1 MYGVFQYL
9 NTLIAQDPDP
19 PAEARERH
27 DLEVVNA
34 NIHDELEDHGESAVV
49 NSPDQEPRVL
59 NHDVTMQL
67 EEPPHTE
74 NRDDDI
80 AIVQAAPAMP
90 VVNPVTSLD
99 IGICENAHFSTPQLQ
114 AETAPPLTLWNLPVP
129 NFEGLYF
136 KCYKDIAVYGN
147 RFCAGR
153 GELRSND
160 GSVSS
165 QFAGYGLSI
174 SKSYR
179 LSKDKSKPFDSAVIG
194 CILGKVPNAAK
205 RSHQGTEV
213 DSELP
218 TEFKRARN
226 RASVA
231 CECPF
236 KIHAK
241 LDPSRNEW
249 VAKTVVSHHNHPPL
263 TQLSAKLRKPAFSDL
278 TADQRLVLR
287 ECSLAEAKSKIFSD
301 NIDVSATIGDIRYM
315 KQKAMTNAVLIMS
328 ETLQRAKMDAVSKG
342 TAQNGT
348 MIYLFGIVTG
358 VYGAN

>member
-9 NTLIAQDPDP
+9 NALITKDPDP

-34 NIHDELEDHGESAVV
+34 NVHDEFEDHDEPAVV

-59 NHDVTMQL
+59 NHDVTVQL
-67 EEPPHTE
+67 EDSEPHHTE
-74 NRDDDI
+74 NHDDDI
-80 AIVQAAPAMP
+80 AIVQAAPAML
-90 VVNPVTSLD
+90 VVKSSLD
-99 IGICENAHFSTPQLQ
+99 IGICENVHFSTPQLQ
-114 AETAPPLTLWNLPVP
+114 AETAPPLTVWNLPVP
-129 NFEGLYF
+129 NLEGLYF

-179 LSKDKSKPFDSAVIG
+179 LSKDKSKPFDSAIIG
-194 CILGKVPNAAK
+194 CILGKIPNSK
-205 RSHQGTEV
+205 RSHQVAEV
-213 DSELP
+213 DSELS
-218 TEFKRARN
+218 TEFKRARK
-226 RASVA
+226 RTSVA

-236 KIHAK
+236 KIYAK

-287 ECSLAEAKSKIFSD
+287 ECSLAEAKLKIFID
-301 NIDVSATIGDIRYM
+301 NIDVSATTGDIRYM
-315 KQKAMTNAVLIMS
+315 KQKAMTNAVLIIS
-328 ETLQRAKMDAVSKG
+328 ETLQRAKIDAVSKG
-342 TAQNGT
+342 TVRNGIMT
-348 MIYLFGIVTG
+348 YLFGTVTG
-358 VYGAN
+358 VYGLN